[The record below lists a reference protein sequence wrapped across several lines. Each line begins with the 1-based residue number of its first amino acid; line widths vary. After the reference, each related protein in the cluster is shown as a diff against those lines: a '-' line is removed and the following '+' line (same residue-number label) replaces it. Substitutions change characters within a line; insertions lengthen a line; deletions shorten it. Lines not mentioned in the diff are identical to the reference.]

1 MTKPETNQKQFRV
14 QKNHKYPIKWNL

>member
-14 QKNHKYPIKWNL
+14 QKNHKYLIKWNL